1 MLANKHGLEPSQVL
15 ITNGST
21 EAFYLIA
28 SAFSR
33 KKSLVLTPS
42 FSEYEGACKVY
53 NHKIDFLP
61 VQQFAQF
68 PELSQDLVWMGN
80 PNNPDGTVSSVDS
93 LKKVLSENSHTIFV
107 VDEAYSGLC
116 RNFESISGKLEDF
129 DNLIVVKS
137 LTKLFSIPGLRL
149 GYLLTKE
156 PIIEKIQHN
165 LMPWNVNSLAIEAGK
180 YILENEEDLL
190 PDVPTILNQSLE
202 LQAKLAQNE
211 MLEVIPSS
219 CNYFLVKLK
228 KGKAASLK
236 EYLLREYGFLIR
248 DACNFRGLNDHYFR
262 IAVQHSSENRK
273 LYNAINSWLKIQ

>member
-1 MLANKHGLEPSQVL
+1 
-15 ITNGST
+15 
-21 EAFYLIA
+21 
-28 SAFSR
+28 
-33 KKSLVLTPS
+33 
-42 FSEYEGACKVY
+42 
-53 NHKIDFLP
+53 
-61 VQQFAQF
+61 
-68 PELSQDLVWMGN
+68 
-80 PNNPDGTVSSVDS
+80 
-93 LKKVLSENSHTIFV
+93 
-107 VDEAYSGLC
+107 
-116 RNFESISGKLEDF
+116 
-129 DNLIVVKS
+129 
-137 LTKLFSIPGLRL
+137 
-149 GYLLTKE
+149 
-156 PIIEKIQHN
+156 
-165 LMPWNVNSLAIEAGK
+165 MPWNVNSLAIEAGK